1 MACRTQVCA
10 LRARLSTARRVV
22 VLGNGGIALELVH
35 ALKALPRAEVVWA
48 VRDGYIGNTFF
59 DASASAFA
67 MPELDIRRAH
77 ERSAKRHKGMSSG
90 PTDAAEH
97 APSASA
103 LCECSPDAG
112 LNVAPTV
119 MAADCARCCGG
130 KGESIATTAAMEAF
144 RRRGLI
150 LSDGSALGPDW
161 LRAHRPLAPSTDVS
175 ARAASTDTVRV
186 RDAVGDFGRPW
197 VRPSTEA
204 TVGRLEIEFECE
216 LDTIAFNDAFDTT
229 RGAGPPG
236 EQTWR
241 VLRIGRDGA
250 CSHVETVASE
260 DAHDPAQFPVEV
272 TLTNGRRYR

>member
-97 APSASA
+97 APIASA
-103 LCECSPDAG
+103 LCECSPETG
-112 LNVAPTV
+112 LNVASTV
-119 MAADCARCCGG
+119 MAAANKLGNDADGGEVKASARGEGG
-130 KGESIATTAAMEAF
+130 DGAKPAKKKLERGGRLAKSSQHERNRLKKK
-144 RRRGLI
+144 RRR
-150 LSDGSALGPDW
+150 
-161 LRAHRPLAPSTDVS
+161 
-175 ARAASTDTVRV
+175 
-186 RDAVGDFGRPW
+186 
-197 VRPSTEA
+197 EQ
-204 TVGRLEIEFECE
+204 
-216 LDTIAFNDAFDTT
+216 
-229 RGAGPPG
+229 AG
-236 EQTWR
+236 
-241 VLRIGRDGA
+241 
-250 CSHVETVASE
+250 
-260 DAHDPAQFPVEV
+260 
-272 TLTNGRRYR
+272 

>member
-1 MACRTQVCA
+1 MPAAQVCA

-35 ALKALPRAEVVWA
+35 ALRALPRAEVVWA

-67 MPELDIRRAH
+67 MPELDIRRAR

-90 PTDAAEH
+90 PNDAAAEF
-97 APSASA
+97 SAR
-103 LCECSPDAG
+103 CECSPDAG
-112 LNVAPTV
+112 LNVASTRN
-119 MAADCARCCGG
+119 AADCARCCGG

-144 RRRGLI
+144 RRRGLV

-161 LRAHRPLAPSTDVS
+161 LRAHRPLAPSVDAS
-175 ARAASTDTVRV
+175 PRADSTDTVRV

-204 TVGRLEIEFECE
+204 AVGRLEIEFECE
-216 LDTIAFNDAFDTT
+216 LNTIAFNDAFDTP
-229 RGAGPPG
+229 READPPG

-241 VLRIGRDGA
+241 VLRVGRHGA
-250 CSHVETVASE
+250 CSHVETVAAE
-260 DAHDPAQFPVEV
+260 VGHDPAQFPVEV
-272 TLTNGRRYR
+272 TLTKGRRYR